1 MRESAVSGI
10 HFALQKV
17 DRIGRP
23 QRRGRTRGP
32 RRSEGAGRGGEQVSD
47 VALEAGVGP
56 RSLTA
61 NALYQRLWDSA
72 RFENPPMRG
81 NRNVFNPCERSP
93 SGGGTWV
100 SDLGFPI
107 GKGTRGLPAGY

>member
-23 QRRGRTRGP
+23 QRRGRARG
-32 RRSEGAGRGGEQVSD
+32 SEGAGRGGEQVSE

-61 NALYQRLWDSA
+61 NALYQRLWGSA

-81 NRNVFNPCERSP
+81 NRNVFSPCERSP
-93 SGGGTWV
+93 SGGGTRV